1 MAHSKIP
8 QKSED
13 TTMSAK
19 EEISID
25 ELIRLEWDM
34 MADLRKMLADPSLS
48 KSEKIRVA
56 NALAY
61 HSIAL
66 NKLLARKGENEQF
79 DEESLGDYVTHYASG
94 RMRTYVRRDFR
105 FWKKRLSF
113 QR

>member
-1 MAHSKIP
+1 MC
-8 QKSED
+8 
-13 TTMSAK
+13 AK

-56 NALAY
+56 NAIAY

-66 NKLLARKGENEQF
+66 NKLLAQKGENSQF
-79 DEESLGDYVTHYASG
+79 NEETLGDFVQHYADG
-94 RMRTYVRRDFR
+94 RMRRAVRRDFR
-105 FWKKRLSF
+105 V
-113 QR
+113 